1 MPLQHSNNISL
12 QMSLSDRT
20 EFSLDTSEDPAVS
33 ALQRQYS
40 ISYPPTTNFPAD
52 IIIDMRTKNIKLTHT
67 THDIINIKDS
77 PAAAIELVIL
87 LSVIGSSNAAE
98 SLNITQPT
106 LSRQLMQ
113 LEDELG
119 KPLFIRGKRK
129 IELTDEG
136 VLLRRRAEE
145 ILSLVNKTEQEITQS
160 EEEMVG
166 QIMIGTGIFSSS
178 QTVLSQVIE
187 EFHDEYPLV
196 KFDIYVGNA
205 DLIKERVDQGLV
217 DIGILLEPVDISKY
231 NHLRIPLQEKWGIIV
246 SKTNSLANKPY
257 VKKEDLKE
265 LPLFLTNREI
275 VQSEISNW
283 LKGDV
288 SLHSMFSYNFAS
300 AILPF
305 IQDDQGAA
313 ITVEGAYQVL
323 NQKNICFIPFYPEL
337 STNTVFIWKKYTRL
351 SPVIDRF
358 IKKVQE
364 YLEKSRSLYEK

>member
-1 MPLQHSNNISL
+1 MELRILQYFL
-12 QMSLSDRT
+12 MVAR
-20 EFSLDTSEDPAVS
+20 E
-33 ALQRQYS
+33 
-40 ISYPPTTNFPAD
+40 
-52 IIIDMRTKNIKLTHT
+52 KNITR
-67 THDIINIKDS
+67 
-77 PAAAIELVIL
+77 AAKQLHM
-87 LSVIGSSNAAE
+87 
-98 SLNITQPT
+98 TQPT

-265 LPLFLTNREI
+265 LPLQFFLLFKMIKE
-275 VQSEISNW
+275 Q
-283 LKGDV
+283 
-288 SLHSMFSYNFAS
+288 
-300 AILPF
+300 
-305 IQDDQGAA
+305 
-313 ITVEGAYQVL
+313 
-323 NQKNICFIPFYPEL
+323 
-337 STNTVFIWKKYTRL
+337 RL
-351 SPVIDRF
+351 
-358 IKKVQE
+358 Q
-364 YLEKSRSLYEK
+364 

>member
-1 MPLQHSNNISL
+1 MELRILQYFLMVAREENIT
-12 QMSLSDRT
+12 R
-20 EFSLDTSEDPAVS
+20 
-33 ALQRQYS
+33 
-40 ISYPPTTNFPAD
+40 
-52 IIIDMRTKNIKLTHT
+52 
-67 THDIINIKDS
+67 
-77 PAAAIELVIL
+77 AAKQLHM
-87 LSVIGSSNAAE
+87 
-98 SLNITQPT
+98 TQPT

-178 QTVLSQVIE
+178 QAVLSQVIE

-205 DLIKERVDQGLV
+205 DLIKERVNQGLV
-217 DIGILLEPVDISKY
+217 DIG
-231 NHLRIPLQEKWGIIV
+231 IV
-246 SKTNSLANKPY
+246 SKTNSLAHKPY

-288 SLHSMFSYNFAS
+288 LLHSMFSYNFAS

>member
-1 MPLQHSNNISL
+1 MELRILQYFL
-12 QMSLSDRT
+12 MVAR
-20 EFSLDTSEDPAVS
+20 E
-33 ALQRQYS
+33 
-40 ISYPPTTNFPAD
+40 
-52 IIIDMRTKNIKLTHT
+52 KNITR
-67 THDIINIKDS
+67 
-77 PAAAIELVIL
+77 AAKQLHM
-87 LSVIGSSNAAE
+87 
-98 SLNITQPT
+98 TQPT

-205 DLIKERVDQGLV
+205 DLIKER
-217 DIGILLEPVDISKY
+217 
-231 NHLRIPLQEKWGIIV
+231 
-246 SKTNSLANKPY
+246 
-257 VKKEDLKE
+257 
-265 LPLFLTNREI
+265 
-275 VQSEISNW
+275 
-283 LKGDV
+283 
-288 SLHSMFSYNFAS
+288 
-300 AILPF
+300 
-305 IQDDQGAA
+305 DDQGAA

>member
-1 MPLQHSNNISL
+1 MELRILQYFLMVAREENIT
-12 QMSLSDRT
+12 R
-20 EFSLDTSEDPAVS
+20 
-33 ALQRQYS
+33 
-40 ISYPPTTNFPAD
+40 
-52 IIIDMRTKNIKLTHT
+52 
-67 THDIINIKDS
+67 
-77 PAAAIELVIL
+77 AAKQLHM
-87 LSVIGSSNAAE
+87 
-98 SLNITQPT
+98 TQPT

-178 QTVLSQVIE
+178 QAVLSQVIE

-205 DLIKERVDQGLV
+205 DLIKERVNQGLV

-246 SKTNSLANKPY
+246 SKTNFLAHKPY

-288 SLHSMFSYNFAS
+288 LLHSMFSYNFAS

-313 ITVEGAYQVL
+313 ITVEGAYRVL

>member
-1 MPLQHSNNISL
+1 MELRILQYFL
-12 QMSLSDRT
+12 MVAR
-20 EFSLDTSEDPAVS
+20 E
-33 ALQRQYS
+33 
-40 ISYPPTTNFPAD
+40 
-52 IIIDMRTKNIKLTHT
+52 KNITR
-67 THDIINIKDS
+67 
-77 PAAAIELVIL
+77 AAKQLHM
-87 LSVIGSSNAAE
+87 
-98 SLNITQPT
+98 TQPT

-145 ILSLVNKTEQEITQS
+145 ILSLINKTEQEITQS

-246 SKTNSLANKPY
+246 SKTNSLAHKPY

>member
-1 MPLQHSNNISL
+1 MELRILQYFL
-12 QMSLSDRT
+12 MVAR
-20 EFSLDTSEDPAVS
+20 E
-33 ALQRQYS
+33 
-40 ISYPPTTNFPAD
+40 
-52 IIIDMRTKNIKLTHT
+52 KNITR
-67 THDIINIKDS
+67 
-77 PAAAIELVIL
+77 AAKQLHM
-87 LSVIGSSNAAE
+87 
-98 SLNITQPT
+98 TQPT

-145 ILSLVNKTEQEITQS
+145 ILSLINKTEQEITQS

-246 SKTNSLANKPY
+246 SKTNSLAHKPML
-257 VKKEDLKE
+257 KK
-265 LPLFLTNREI
+265 RI
-275 VQSEISNW
+275 
-283 LKGDV
+283 
-288 SLHSMFSYNFAS
+288 
-300 AILPF
+300 
-305 IQDDQGAA
+305 
-313 ITVEGAYQVL
+313 
-323 NQKNICFIPFYPEL
+323 
-337 STNTVFIWKKYTRL
+337 
-351 SPVIDRF
+351 
-358 IKKVQE
+358 
-364 YLEKSRSLYEK
+364 

>member
-1 MPLQHSNNISL
+1 MELRILQYFLMVAREENIT
-12 QMSLSDRT
+12 R
-20 EFSLDTSEDPAVS
+20 
-33 ALQRQYS
+33 
-40 ISYPPTTNFPAD
+40 
-52 IIIDMRTKNIKLTHT
+52 
-67 THDIINIKDS
+67 
-77 PAAAIELVIL
+77 AAKQLHM
-87 LSVIGSSNAAE
+87 
-98 SLNITQPT
+98 TQPT

-166 QIMIGTGIFSSS
+166 QIMIGTGIFSAS
-178 QTVLSQVIE
+178 QTFLSQVVE

-231 NHLRIPLQEKWGIIV
+231 NHLRIPLQEKWGIII
-246 SKTNSLANKPY
+246 SKDSALSTKQY

-275 VQSEISNW
+275 IQSEISNW

-305 IQDDQGAA
+305 IQDNKGAA

-323 NQKNICFIPFYPEL
+323 NQKNISFIPFYPEL

-351 SPVIDRF
+351 SPVISKF

-364 YLEKSRSLYEK
+364 YLEENRSLYEK

>member
-1 MPLQHSNNISL
+1 MELRILQYFLMVAREENIT
-12 QMSLSDRT
+12 R
-20 EFSLDTSEDPAVS
+20 
-33 ALQRQYS
+33 
-40 ISYPPTTNFPAD
+40 
-52 IIIDMRTKNIKLTHT
+52 
-67 THDIINIKDS
+67 
-77 PAAAIELVIL
+77 AAKQLHM
-87 LSVIGSSNAAE
+87 
-98 SLNITQPT
+98 TQPT

-178 QTVLSQVIE
+178 QAVLSQVIE

-205 DLIKERVDQGLV
+205 DLIKERVNQGLV

-246 SKTNSLANKPY
+246 SKTNFLAHKPY

-275 VQSEISNW
+275 VQNEISNW

-288 SLHSMFSYNFAS
+288 LLHSMFSYNFAS

>member
-1 MPLQHSNNISL
+1 MELRILQYFLMVAREENI
-12 QMSLSDRT
+12 
-20 EFSLDTSEDPAVS
+20 
-33 ALQRQYS
+33 
-40 ISYPPTTNFPAD
+40 
-52 IIIDMRTKNIKLTHT
+52 TH
-67 THDIINIKDS
+67 
-77 PAAAIELVIL
+77 AAKQLHM
-87 LSVIGSSNAAE
+87 
-98 SLNITQPT
+98 TQPT

-178 QTVLSQVIE
+178 QAVLSQVIE

-205 DLIKERVDQGLV
+205 DLIKERVNQGLV

-246 SKTNSLANKPY
+246 SKTNFLAHKPY

-288 SLHSMFSYNFAS
+288 LLHSMFSYNFAS